1 MSNYPKIFSI
11 STVGIRQH
19 DNADFLLHPIRTDF
33 TGDNGLGKSIIAD
46 LLQLIFIPMREE
58 WKPGTEGV
66 KKEDRRIETIPL
78 DRAWINHAYSFLNVE
93 VRKNK
98 FLVIGVY
105 IPRNQRSPV
114 RPFIVQKSADFES
127 RKNLVPFD
135 KPLSYSD
142 FLMENQQIQELKS
155 LERNLLDKKEI
166 YFKAFYHQPEIDE
179 YFDLL
184 YRNSLLPINL
194 TIKSNLK
201 SFAKILQSFSRAKT
215 LDINK
220 SNSLQNFLFEDNEE
234 IKFNFDKEKENLA
247 GYIKEYN
254 DHSREI
260 NLIEDKQK
268 RLGELKTSF
277 AKYEEAKIDYYK
289 NNALFISD
297 KHLKAKKAF
306 EDNQTQQLETQKK
319 YSNTKKEFDE
329 KTVELYKALLEQQE
343 ICNQIRKKLE
353 VKKAEASKENI
364 DTLRSDLRKSQSKVE
379 KLEELKTLVDRWKSV
394 EEIENK
400 LHEQDKTKEQ
410 LKKLNLLKGIKLYNE
425 FEKSDWTR
433 YFKETYEKQTARKNE
448 INFRLPELKELL
460 ELYKGNN
467 PDSLFNWALNR
478 KQALTLAEET
488 VLMNFKNIF
497 IKQVEAN
504 KGAKYTLT
512 PKSLLSAYE
521 EESNGLWLKLGELRE
536 FIPFIEKQIFDNASK
551 LSKAIEKDKK
561 EIEEEINSLTNELQ
575 LLTSLHSQLQHI
587 GYNQEFVEIY
597 QNRKE
602 LEKFVANKLLSEDNL
617 NFIKTNFHDFEN
629 IKDIKAKNKTSQ
641 EHIDQIVIDRNNIQE
656 KLTDNKRILDKVLI
670 QIGRIPEEAKRKPVE
685 TETESFG
692 KLEVEE
698 LKTKQQDYVDSIQTL
713 SDDRSA
719 ADRKKIGYDGEL
731 TSLANAKPTLKADN
745 EKYEKLFSDAK
756 KKLHDET
763 DLKFDGLM
771 SLGNLTDDSI
781 QLLKDAFETNEKAY
795 QFGFISV
802 AEIFEDTKQAKKH
815 PEIYLAD
822 GNPNFSFPVLVNVLC
837 GKLGLDGLTPE
848 LTRLNEKRKDF
859 ADLQLGILINVF
871 EQVEKQYN
879 EYDST
884 IRRLNLFFNQNKVSK
899 VYKFKIEFT
908 PRTDIGIDWI
918 ERMRTKAKVQKYG
931 HDLFSQEVETT
942 PENFIKSIATTFYHS
957 IDCDPSDLLNPKF
970 YFNLNVRMENEQ
982 GKTNAGSG
990 GQAYTAL
997 ALLCI
1002 GRLSIVQKVQDKPG
1016 IRFVII
1022 EELSNI
1028 DDNNFNIF
1036 PQIANEFGYQLLTMT
1051 PKPFGSYTNEEW
1063 YLHMLVGGTEPDWNY
1078 TAMSFFKNKYDE
1090 VELTQYLARKNE
1102 LESSKTS

>member
-1 MSNYPKIFSI
+1 MSNYPKIYSI
-11 STVGIRQH
+11 STVGVRQH

-105 IPRNQRSPV
+105 IPKNQRSPV
-114 RPFIVQKSADFES
+114 RPFIVQKSADFEN

-142 FLMENQQIQELKS
+142 FLMDNQKIHELKS
-155 LERNLLDKKEI
+155 LERSLLDKQEV
-166 YFKAFYHQPEIDE
+166 YFKAFYHQPEIEE

-194 TIKSNLK
+194 TVKSNLK

-220 SNSLQNFLFEDNEE
+220 SSSLQNFLFEDNEE

-260 NLIEDKQK
+260 NQIEEKQK
-268 RLGELKTSF
+268 RLGELQSSF
-277 AKYEEAKIDYYK
+277 TKFEEAKIEYYK
-289 NNALFISD
+289 NNALFNSD
-297 KHLKAKKAF
+297 KYLKAKKAF
-306 EDNQTQQLETQKK
+306 EENQTQQVETQKK
-319 YSNTKKEFDE
+319 YSNAKKEFDE
-329 KTVELYKALLEQQE
+329 KTIELYKALLEQQE

-353 VKKAEASKENI
+353 VKKAEAGKENI
-364 DTLRSDLRKSQSKVE
+364 ETLRTELRKSQSKVE
-379 KLEELKTLVDRWKSV
+379 RLEELKTLVDKWKTV
-394 EEIENK
+394 EEIEIK
-400 LHEQDKTKEQ
+400 LHDQDKTKEQ
-410 LKKLNLLKGIKLYNE
+410 LKKLNQLKAIKLYSE
-425 FEKSDWTR
+425 FEKSEWAKN
-433 YFKETYEKQTARKNE
+433 FKETYEKQTARKNE
-448 INFRLPELKELL
+448 INSRLTELKALL

-488 VLMNFKNIF
+488 VLMNFKSIF
-497 IKQVEAN
+497 IKQIEA
-504 KGAKYTLT
+504 KKDAVFTLT
-512 PKSLLSAYE
+512 PKSLLSSYE
-521 EESNGLWLKLGELRE
+521 EEGNGVWLKLGDVRE
-536 FIPFIEKQIFDNASK
+536 FIPFVEKQIFDNATK
-551 LSKAIEKDKK
+551 LTKAIEKDKK
-561 EIEEEINSLTNELQ
+561 EVEEEISSLDSELQ

-587 GYNQEFVEIY
+587 GYNQELVEIY

-602 LEKFVANKLLSEDNL
+602 IEKFVANKLLSEDNL
-617 NFIKTNFHDFEN
+617 NFIKINFQDFEN
-629 IKDIKAKNKTSQ
+629 IKKLKDKNTESQ
-641 EHIDQIVIDRNNIQE
+641 KHIDKIVIDRSNIQTQ
-656 KLTDNKRILDKVLI
+656 LTDNSKILQKVLL
-670 QIGRIPEEAKRKPVE
+670 QIGKIPEEAKRKPVE
-685 TETESFG
+685 TETEG
-692 KLEVEE
+692 LAELEVEE
-698 LKTKQQDYVDSIQTL
+698 LKGKQEEYAESLQTI
-713 SDDRSA
+713 SDDRGA
-719 ADRKKIGYDGEL
+719 AERKKISCDGEL
-731 TSLANAKPTLKADN
+731 TGLVNAKPTLKVEY
-745 EKYEKLFSDAK
+745 EKYERQFGDAT
-756 KKLHDET
+756 KKLHAET
-763 DLKFDGLM
+763 ELKFDSLM
-771 SLGNLTDDSI
+771 PLLNLTDDSV
-781 QLLKDAFETNEKAY
+781 QLLKDDFDVKEKAY
-795 QFGFISV
+795 QIGFISV
-802 AEIFEDTKQAKKH
+802 AGAFEDTQQDKKH
-815 PEIYLAD
+815 PEIYLND
-822 GNPNFSFPVLVNVLC
+822 GNPNFSFAVLVDVLC

-918 ERMRTKAKVQKYG
+918 ERMRSKAKVQKYG
-931 HDLFSQEVETT
+931 PDLFTQIDETT
-942 PENFIKSIATTFYHS
+942 PENLIKNIAKAFYHS

-1036 PQIANEFGYQLLTMT
+1036 PHIANEFGYQLLTMT

-1063 YLHMLVGGTEPDWNY
+1063 YLHMLVGGTEADWNY
-1078 TAMSFFKNKYDE
+1078 TPMSFFKNKYDE
-1090 VELTQYLARKNE
+1090 VDLTQYIASKNE